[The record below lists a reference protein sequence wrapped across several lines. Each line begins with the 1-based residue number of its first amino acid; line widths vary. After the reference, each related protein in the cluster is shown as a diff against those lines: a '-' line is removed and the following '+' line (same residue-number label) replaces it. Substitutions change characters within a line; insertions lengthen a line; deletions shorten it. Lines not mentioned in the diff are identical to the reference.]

1 MEARVLFLLNKE
13 VVALPSVEKK
23 KKSEK
28 EKKRKKTKPRTKRVL
43 TLEGVKEGLSQIAQG
58 KYKDP
63 FEADLRIKALEKL
76 GNLLLK
82 EQEAAD
88 KEPDTKIDEIKITV
102 VDSADQKE
110 RIEKLEQEIREGTS
124 SNGEA

>member
-1 MEARVLFLLNKE
+1 MV
-13 VVALPSVEKK
+13 LPSVEKK

-28 EKKRKKTKPRTKRVL
+28 EKKKRKDKSRSRVKKVL

-110 RIEKLEQEIREGTS
+110 RIEKLEKDIREGMS